1 MSQPAEPVEQQ
12 TDPQESPPLTPVELP
27 APDALMGSRM
37 GDDSPT
43 YDASAIQVLEG
54 LEAVRKRPGMYIGST
69 GERGLH
75 HLVYEVVDNSVDEAL
90 AGHCDRIEVTLLADG
105 GVRVVDNG
113 RGIPVGMQS
122 RARDA
127 PRSRSC

>member
-12 TDPQESPPLTPVELP
+12 TDPQESPPLTPVEMP

-54 LEAVRKRPGMYIGST
+54 LEAVRKVTVLGPSAPSWK
-69 GERGLH
+69 RG
-75 HLVYEVVDNSVDEAL
+75 AL
-90 AGHCDRIEVTLLADG
+90 RIK
-105 GVRVVDNG
+105 G
-113 RGIPVGMQS
+113 RGP
-122 RARDA
+122 RDTYG
-127 PRSRSC
+127 